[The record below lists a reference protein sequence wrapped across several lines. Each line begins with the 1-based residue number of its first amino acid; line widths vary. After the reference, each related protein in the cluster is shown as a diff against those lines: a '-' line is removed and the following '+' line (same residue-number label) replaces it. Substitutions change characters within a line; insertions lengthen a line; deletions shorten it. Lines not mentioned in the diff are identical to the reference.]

1 MNIFKHESKFP
12 CSYGKYELLARIG
25 MGGMAE
31 IFRARAPGAAGFEK
45 ILVIKRLLPHLADD
59 PDSVQMFVNE
69 AKLAAQ
75 VHHRNV
81 VQVFELGQLP
91 DGEYFM
97 AMEHIAGTDL
107 RQILRAAA
115 TSSMRVPPWFSVHA
129 MCEVLD
135 GLACA
140 HALCDDQGRPRNVVH
155 RDVTPANIFI
165 SYLGDIKLGDF
176 GVAKDDSFKENK
188 KKGELKGKV
197 PYMSP
202 EQLYGRDLDS
212 RSDVFAAGVVLWECL
227 TQRRLFG
234 GRSDIEAMNLICYGE
249 RKAPSAFATDVPPE
263 LDAVVLHALETNPDN
278 RTPNAEQFHKELT
291 EVLPRLRTR
300 VLSND
305 VKNIVEVLLGNKDP
319 SATTGPR
326 LSPEVSTAPLN
337 FFEPTPR
344 PERTPLPVAEK
355 APEQHPYPRM
365 PPPLPPRRETP
376 QPRRETPQPRHHT
389 PSMRPSTSQSGFS
402 TPRVQTSHLVE
413 QLPVQRISAAF
424 ASVSTRDERMV
435 TDDYPR
441 DLLQNYSGPH
451 KFYLELHDGSRTGAL
466 HYVEA
471 MAKLRAESECGGI
484 ARAAI
489 SANNQRYMK
498 APAFAVLTGQEI
510 LVDPHANRE
519 KELPKSPLTGRLER
533 VSATALLGRLARDR
547 VTGRLVAIN
556 GASRREVMLVQGLP
570 TFVYASTD
578 ELQIPELL
586 VEKKIV
592 SQEQIPEI
600 LHAVA
605 SDGRPIEEVVK
616 ERTGVDLSR
625 YYATFMKERM
635 IDLFRW
641 PGGAFAVDLA
651 SPISHAVP
659 FTPSIYQMLPELLM
673 RARSEDDLFEALVP
687 WMDIRLERTENFQR
701 AVQEMNLSETQ
712 MQSVIPFGGR
722 SLASSLKSA
731 REERLALALA
741 YMFLQCELLK
751 SVV

>member
-1 MNIFKHESKFP
+1 
-12 CSYGKYELLARIG
+12 

-31 IFRARAPGAAGFEK
+31 IFRACAPGAAGFEK

-81 VQVFELGQLP
+81 VQVFELGQLEN
-91 DGEYFM
+91 GEYFM

-115 TSSMRVPPWFSVHA
+115 TTGMRVPPWFSVHA

-140 HALCDDQGRPRNVVH
+140 HALTDDTGKLRHVVH
-155 RDVTPANIFI
+155 RDVTPANIFV

-202 EQLYGRDLDS
+202 EQLYGREIDG
-212 RSDVFAAGVVLWECL
+212 RTDVFAAGIVLWECL

-234 GRSDIEAMNLICYGE
+234 GRSDVEAMNLICYGE
-249 RKAPSAFATDVPPE
+249 RKAPSAFSNDIPPE
-263 LDAVVLHALETNPDN
+263 LDAVVLRALEIDVEK
-278 RTPNAEQFHKELT
+278 RTPSAEKLHQELR

-326 LSPEVSTAPLN
+326 IAPEVATAPQN
-337 FFEPTPR
+337 FTEATPR
-344 PERTPLPVAEK
+344 PERTPWPRLPPQVTPPPRVE
-355 APEQHPYPRM
+355 EQHPYPRM
-365 PPPLPPRRETP
+365 PPPITQAMARA
-376 QPRRETPQPRHHT
+376 HT
-389 PSMRPSTSQSGFS
+389 PNMRA
-402 TPRVQTSHLVE
+402 PRVAPNHAVE

-441 DLLQNYSGPH
+441 ELLQNYAGPH
-451 KFYLELHDGSRTGAL
+451 PFYLQLHDGSRVGPV
-466 HYVEA
+466 HCVEA
-471 MAKLRAESECGGI
+471 MAKLRAEAECGGI
-484 ARAAI
+484 NFAAV
-489 SANNQRYMK
+489 SANNSRFLE
-498 APAFAVLTGQEI
+498 ASGFAVLSGQEI
-510 LVDPHANRE
+510 LIDPHASRE
-519 KELPKSPLTGRLER
+519 KELPKSPLTGRLDR

-547 VTGRLVAIN
+547 VTGKLVVAS
-556 GASRREVMLVQGLP
+556 GASRREVMLHEGRP
-570 TFVYASTD
+570 TFVYASSE

-586 VEKKIV
+586 VEKRIV
-592 SQEQIPEI
+592 HADQIPEI

-605 SDGRPIEEVVK
+605 SEQRPIQEVIAQ
-616 ERTGVDLSR
+616 RLGVDLSR
-625 YYATFMKERM
+625 YFAMFMKERM

-641 PGGAFAVDLA
+641 PGGSFAVDLTA
-651 SPISHAVP
+651 PVP
-659 FTPSIYQMLPELLM
+659 HTTPFVQSIYQLLPELLM
-673 RARSEDDLFEALVP
+673 RAKSEDDLFEALVP
-687 WMDIRLERTENFQR
+687 WMDIRLERTERFQPIVR
-701 AVQEMNLSETQ
+701 QLNLNEEQ
-712 MQSVIPFGGR
+712 MLSVMPFGGR
-722 SLASSLKSA
+722 SLAASLKAA